1 MIPTLLRTLNFEH
14 SHPCVIDNRDK
25 LYDLTA
31 FTNMTSLT
39 MVLPPRLTDPL
50 KLPPN
55 LLKLSISCTQLHNRI
70 SFPPG
75 IVDLELSYCGTML
88 TDGWLLPA
96 RLKRLSLHH
105 NELSSF
111 NAVLHCCE
119 YLSLEGNPLQELEI
133 EAPVLEHIDLSYTL
147 LTSIPKL
154 PDSLQALIIR
164 SELLKLSPMSIL
176 PSSLKLLDLAGTECV
191 ALPDLTFPSSLE
203 ELYLCE
209 IYLLQMSGVK
219 FAKGSKLKEL
229 SMSSCDLKT
238 IDDRMIE
245 LPLGLK
251 SLGLHSNLLKNI
263 DKLTIPQTVTSLELE
278 FNNFGSLKVNSYIET
293 LNLRDNYRLSRL
305 TIPKKLELKFLD
317 VDQTSI
323 RKFSFDMIGAKRLTQ
338 VRLDST
344 VEEIDFSEMPT
355 NFQILEYHRRR
366 VIEGLHNYPNTNIW
380 RPLR

>member
-1 MIPTLLRTLNFEH
+1 MIPTLLRTLNFRYVYTPW
-14 SHPCVIDNRDK
+14 SDDRDK

-191 ALPDLTFPSSLE
+191 ALPDLTFPLSLE

-219 FAKGSKLKEL
+219 FAKGFKLK
-229 SMSSCDLKT
+229 D
-238 IDDRMIE
+238 
-245 LPLGLK
+245 
-251 SLGLHSNLLKNI
+251 
-263 DKLTIPQTVTSLELE
+263 
-278 FNNFGSLKVNSYIET
+278 NSYIET
-293 LNLRDNYRLSRL
+293 LNLRGNYRLSRL